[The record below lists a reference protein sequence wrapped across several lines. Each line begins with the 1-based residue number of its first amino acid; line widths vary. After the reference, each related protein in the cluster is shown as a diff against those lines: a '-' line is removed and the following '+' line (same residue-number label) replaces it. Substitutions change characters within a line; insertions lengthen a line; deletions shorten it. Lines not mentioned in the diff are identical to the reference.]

1 MATLKSSH
9 QGEADRVR
17 RLERLLDASR
27 LLNSTLELA
36 ELTEIVL
43 RIVRDEVPVDRCT
56 LFVLDR
62 RQMLL
67 RSFIA
72 QGVGQFEIA
81 LPVGHGLAGI
91 VASTGQPLD
100 VTDAYQDSRFEH
112 TFDDRLGYIT
122 RDVFSIPVFNRE
134 GVLVGVLQ
142 MLNRKRPLTDR
153 DKEFLSGMCT
163 YLGLAVHNA
172 WIHRE
177 LLENRKLEEELRLVR
192 DRLAHQEKLSAMGE
206 LIGGVIHEM
215 RNPLSVA
222 LGQCTL
228 LRDEI
233 KVSASIASRIAKIET
248 GIDRAAKIAR
258 NFLNFARGG
267 SGEQTPTDV
276 NAIVRQ
282 TVDLLAYEFRKSAV
296 TVELDLQSLPPVNV
310 DPGRIQQVLLNLLKN
325 AQESVAERRGGTV
338 WVRSSRDAKKKA
350 IRIQVK
356 DDGPGIPAIHQPR
369 VFEPFFTTKPRG
381 SGTGFGLSVSRRIAE
396 EHRGSLSFKSSAGS
410 GTTFVLVLPDDSE
423 LVRT

>member
-1 MATLKSSH
+1 MATKSS
-9 QGEADRVR
+9 QREESDRVR

-43 RIVRDEVPVDRCT
+43 RLVRDEVPVDRCT
-56 LFVLDR
+56 LFVVDR

-72 QGVGQFEIA
+72 QGVGEFEID
-81 LPVGHGLAGI
+81 LPVGHGLAGT
-91 VASTGQPLD
+91 VASTGQALD
-100 VTDAYQDSRFEH
+100 VTDAYKDSRFEH
-112 TFDDRLGYIT
+112 TFDDHLGYVT
-122 RDVFSIPVFNRE
+122 RDVFSIPVFNRD
-134 GVLVGVLQ
+134 GVVAGVLQ
-142 MLNRKRPLTDR
+142 LLNRKRPLNDR
-153 DKEFLSGMCT
+153 DKEFLTSMCT

-177 LLENRKLEEELRLVR
+177 LLDNRKLQEELSLVR

-215 RNPLSVA
+215 RNPLAVA

-228 LRDEI
+228 LRDET
-233 KVSASIASRIAKIET
+233 KVPASIVSRINKIEVS
-248 GIDRAAKIAR
+248 IDRAVKIAR
-258 NFLNFARGG
+258 NFLNFARGTG
-267 SGEQTPTDV
+267 QEQTSTDV
-276 NAIVRQ
+276 NAIIRQ
-282 TVDLLAYEFRKSAV
+282 TVDLLSYEFRKNGV
-296 TVELDLQSLPPVNV
+296 TVELDLQNLPAIKV
-310 DPGRIQQVLLNLLKN
+310 DPGGIQQVLLNLLKN
-325 AQESVAERRGGTV
+325 ALEAVAERRGGTV
-338 WVRSSRDAKKKA
+338 RVRSSRDARKKA
-350 IRIQVK
+350 IRIQVT
-356 DDGPGIPAIHQPR
+356 DDGPGIPESNQSR

-396 EHRGSLSFKSSAGS
+396 EHRGSLSFKSAATGA
-410 GTTFVLVLPDDSE
+410 TFVLVLPVDNE